1 MPAQIVKIYFHGCII
16 RGCIG
21 IILDLDINSIPL
33 NDIYNQMIFKITR
46 LICFC
51 LLHIKYIYGLYQVDK
66 NRDFS
71 LRIYSNIPMV

>member
-1 MPAQIVKIYFHGCII
+1 MVAY